1 MALCSLSVEFQSVLP
16 GKGQKAEGDILN
28 SGRRAWIGPVSGVLR
43 RKELSLLAKKV
54 GKKSQFRSF
63 SYATE

>member
-1 MALCSLSVEFQSVLP
+1 MLP
-16 GKGQKAEGDILN
+16 GKGQKAEGGVLN
-28 SGRRAWIGPVSGVLR
+28 SGRRAWIDPGSGVLR

-63 SYATE
+63 SCATE